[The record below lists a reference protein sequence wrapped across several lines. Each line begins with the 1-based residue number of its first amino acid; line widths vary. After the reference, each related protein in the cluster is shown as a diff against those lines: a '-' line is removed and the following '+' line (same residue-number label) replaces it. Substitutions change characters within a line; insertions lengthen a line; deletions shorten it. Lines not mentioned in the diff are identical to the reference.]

1 MTPAQ
6 FEAFVRQRAA
16 VHGVDPNL
24 AVSIW
29 RAETDG
35 RVGNVV
41 GDAGR
46 SVGPWQILDTTA
58 KQLGLAAGDRADPVR
73 STEAIMPMIRK
84 LSDKAMGNWALTRL
98 GYMRGSGAID
108 NPAKYAGHAIAG
120 ANMKRFTALQQAHGG
135 KALAQ
140 SLVPDAANSTADLAA
155 VLGLPMDQD
164 QGQGSTI
171 EQPQVAAATPEFDA
185 AMFDILGLTE
195 DQAWPLTS
203 TEQTA

>member
-1 MTPAQ
+1 VTPAQ

-16 VHGVDPNL
+16 VHKVDPDL

-29 RAETDG
+29 RAETGG

-58 KQLGLAAGDRADPVR
+58 KQLGLSAGDRADPVK
-73 STEAIMPMIRK
+73 STEAVMPLIRK
-84 LSDKAMGNWALTRL
+84 LSDKAMGDWALTRL
-98 GYMRGSGAID
+98 GYMRGEGAMT
-108 NPAKYAGHAIAG
+108 NPQQYAGHAIAG
-120 ANMKRFTALQQAHGG
+120 GNMRRFAALQQAHAG
-135 KALAQ
+135 KSLAQ
-140 SLVPDAANSTADLAA
+140 ALVPDAAHSPADIAA
-155 VLGLPMDQD
+155 AFGLSEESAP
-164 QGQGSTI
+164 GSTI
-171 EQPQVAAATPEFDA
+171 EQPQVAAVTPEFDA